1 MHRTRKHFVTSA
13 LVAGLALTSLAA
25 CHPTAVVP
33 NYTYATFSAPKK
45 DTTTTTT
52 TTTVAP
58 VSIPRFSGHLR

>member
-52 TTTVAP
+52 TVAP
-58 VSIPRFSGHLR
+58 VNNTTTTTAAP